1 MPTPASVEEY
11 IAALPEAQRGPLQEL
26 RAAVV
31 GAAPEATEV
40 ITYQMPGLRLDD
52 RFLVSYAAYR
62 RHYSLFP
69 ASDAVVETLGDE
81 VRPYL
86 AGRGTIRFPADR
98 PIPVDLVRRIVEV
111 RLREHAAHGRRR

>member
-1 MPTPASVEEY
+1 M
-11 IAALPEAQRGPLQEL
+11 EAL

-31 GAAPEATEV
+31 AAAPEATEV
-40 ITYQMPGLRLDD
+40 ITYEMPGLRLDD

-98 PIPVDLVRRIVEV
+98 PIPTDLVRRIVEV
-111 RLREHAAHGRRR
+111 RLREHAVGRRR

>member
-11 IAALPEAQRGPLQEL
+11 IAALPEAQRGPMEAL
-26 RAAVV
+26 RAAVLA
-31 GAAPEATEV
+31 AAPEATEV

-52 RFLVSYAAYR
+52 RFLVSYAAYQ

-69 ASDAVVETLGDE
+69 ASDGVVETLGDE

-86 AGRGTIRFPADR
+86 AGRGTIRFPAER

-111 RLREHAAHGRRR
+111 RLLEHAAHGRR